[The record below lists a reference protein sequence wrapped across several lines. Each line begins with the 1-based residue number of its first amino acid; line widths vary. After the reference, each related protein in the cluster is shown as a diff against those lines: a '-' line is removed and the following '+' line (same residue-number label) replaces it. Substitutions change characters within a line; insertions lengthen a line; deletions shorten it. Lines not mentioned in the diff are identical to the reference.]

1 MVIMHKQPLMLI
13 LHVLHSQF
21 LNASLTAV
29 NSIRVLDSKDFFQS
43 NQLPKLGAPYNIN
56 FQYS

>member
-13 LHVLHSQF
+13 LHVLHLQF

-43 NQLPKLGAPYNIN
+43 NQLPKLGAPFNIN